1 MSYIKQILTGV
12 KILAK
17 MTDHTELSR
26 LKFEF
31 FLKYLSFF
39 LKYLSFFFRFVKTQ
53 TSAFHKKILV
63 VFFTQF
69 EKTN

>member
-1 MSYIKQILTGV
+1 MSYIKQILKGV

-31 FLKYLSFF
+31 VPQIFEV
-39 LKYLSFFFRFVKTQ
+39 FFRFVKTQ
-53 TSAFHKKILV
+53 TSTFHKKILV